1 MKFKYILE
9 IHIIK
14 RTVKKIN
21 SYITNAMDTATDCVT
36 GKCLYMSMSSH

>member
-21 SYITNAMDTATDCVT
+21 TMDTATDCVT